1 MSKWK
6 RVNGQ
11 LSVGYFIPQ
20 VNTQLKVSGGRFIY
34 GDYGVC
40 GILSRYFGEYIV
52 GLYGMYTD
60 GETNAGFHFS
70 IPLPGKK
77 RSRHAVRVMLPD
89 YFAFQ
94 YDMRSGNEFARR
106 ALGVSYRTEPKSA
119 ENSRFWQPDYIRYYL
134 IRTNEKTKFK

>member
-40 GILSRYFGEYIV
+40 GTLSRYFGEYIV

-77 RSRHAVRVMLPD
+77 RSRHAVRVMLRIISL
-89 YFAFQ
+89 FNMTCVVGMNLLAVLW
-94 YDMRSGNEFARR
+94 G
-106 ALGVSYRTEPKSA
+106 
-119 ENSRFWQPDYIRYYL
+119 
-134 IRTNEKTKFK
+134 